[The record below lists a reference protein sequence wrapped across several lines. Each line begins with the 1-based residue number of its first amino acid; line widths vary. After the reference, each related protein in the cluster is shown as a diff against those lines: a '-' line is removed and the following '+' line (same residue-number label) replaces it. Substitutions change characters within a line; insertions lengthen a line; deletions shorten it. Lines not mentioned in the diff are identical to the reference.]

1 MKKFLTLSCLVVGVA
16 ALASATTITVTC
28 PTSGGSGVSGTSTSV
43 CNTAADPSGS
53 GITFDSLVITYKFD
67 ANFGLGSGS
76 VMESFDVSPPGTGD
90 AFGGTFDHPASQA
103 VTDTARGVV
112 GSFTILNPTNSQV
125 NAALAG
131 LQIADSWSSGTG
143 SFNNAAFDYQI
154 AVNYTSAGSTVPEP
168 GTLGM
173 LGAGLIGLAA
183 ARKWLKRSE
192 AP

>member
-1 MKKFLTLSCLVVGVA
+1 
-16 ALASATTITVTC
+16 
-28 PTSGGSGVSGTSTSV
+28 
-43 CNTAADPSGS
+43 
-53 GITFDSLVITYKFD
+53 
-67 ANFGLGSGS
+67 
-76 VMESFDVSPPGTGD
+76 MESFDVSPPGTGD
-90 AFGGTFDHPASQA
+90 AFGGAFDHPASQA